1 MKKNNNKKNK
11 PAAKAAK
18 ASKQGPRKRVNT
30 GISGLDKLVGGFKE
44 GSVNLIIGGAGSC
57 KTIMAMQFIIEGIK
71 RGEKGIYMTF
81 EEKKERTFDD
91 MRSFGWNLEKYEESG
106 ELSFLEYTPEQV
118 RKIISEGG
126 GEIESLIEKTKA
138 KRLVIDSMTSFALLY
153 KDELARKEAAL
164 FLFEL
169 IHKWQC
175 TALLT
180 DQTLEEGK
188 LFSQLGF
195 EVDSII
201 ILYHIRAK
209 GIRKRGLEILKMRGT
224 KIPQKTFPFEVGS
237 RGILLNTGGVLDW

>member
-1 MKKNNNKKNK
+1 M
-11 PAAKAAK
+11 
-18 ASKQGPRKRVNT
+18 
-30 GISGLDKLVGGFKE
+30 GI
-44 GSVNLIIGGAGSC
+44 
-57 KTIMAMQFIIEGIK
+57 QFLIEGIK

-91 MRSFGWNLEKYEESG
+91 MRSFGWNLKKYEDSG
-106 ELSFLEYTPEQV
+106 DLAFLEYTPEQV

-126 GEIESLIEKTKA
+126 GEIETLIEKSRA

-180 DQTLEEGK
+180 DQAIEEGE
-188 LFSQLGF
+188 LFSQIGF

-201 ILYHIRAK
+201 ILYHTRAK

-224 KIPQKTFPFEVGS
+224 RIPQKTFPFDVGS
-237 RGILLNTGGVLDW
+237 KGIVLNTGGVFDL